1 MPSRRASSTFILAT
15 IALDAL
21 SFAIVIP
28 VVPDLVM
35 QLGHLQRAQASL
47 WLGVV
52 FAAFSFMQFLCAPIA
67 GGLSDRFGRRPV
79 LLISLAALGVVS
91 LLWVWVPSLSWLVAF
106 RLLAGALAGNI
117 SAASAYIA
125 DVTPPERRAR
135 AFGLVGAMYGLGF
148 VVGPALGGWLG
159 TLWLRLPFLVSA
171 ALIAANVLY
180 GLLVLPESLPP
191 ERRRRFSWARA
202 NPLGSL
208 SLFRAN
214 GWTLRLGIAWCCG
227 WVAIGAQQSS
237 FILANQMR
245 FGWSIAANGGALALG
260 GIAQAIVQ
268 GLLVSSAIRR
278 LGARRTAAAGLAF
291 ATVGYCTYAF
301 AVDIPILFAGILL
314 LSFGAL
320 SNPAIQSLLSAA
332 AGPTRQGETQG
343 GLSSLQGLSMVVGPT
358 ITGLVFE
365 LATRPGGAL
374 HWPGA
379 PFALAALACMAGL
392 LAVVSLPSS
401 MPGAVPEALASPPG
415 GDMTGSGA
423 PRAAGSPGIGAPEA
437 A

>member
-1 MPSRRASSTFILAT
+1 MPLRRASFAFILAT

-35 QLGHLQRAQASL
+35 QLGHLGRAQASS
-47 WLGVV
+47 WLGLV

-79 LLISLAALGVVS
+79 LLISLAALGMIS

-106 RLLAGALAGNI
+106 RLVAGALAGNV
-117 SAASAYIA
+117 SAASAYVA
-125 DVTPPERRAR
+125 DVTPPEGRAR

-159 TLWLRLPFLVSA
+159 SLWLRLPFLVSA
-171 ALIAANVLY
+171 VLIAANVLY

-191 ERRRRFSWARA
+191 ERRRRFSWRRA

-208 SLFRAN
+208 SLFRVN

-245 FGWSIAANGGALALG
+245 FGWGIAANGAVLALG
-260 GIAQAIVQ
+260 GIAQAVVQ
-268 GLLVSSAIRR
+268 GLLVSPAIRR
-278 LGARRTAAAGLAF
+278 LGARRTAAAGLLF
-291 ATVGYCTYAF
+291 AVLGYGAYAF
-301 AVDIPILFAGILL
+301 AIGIPILFAGILL

-320 SNPAIQSLLSAA
+320 SNPAIQALLSAA

-343 GLSSLQGLSMVVGPT
+343 GLSSLQGLGMVAGPT
-358 ITGLVFE
+358 ATGLAFT
-365 LATRPGGAL
+365 LATRPGGAV

-379 PFALAALACMAGL
+379 PFALAALFCVAGL
-392 LAVVSLPSS
+392 LAVASLPPSL
-401 MPGAVPEALASPPG
+401 PEALPGPPSRP
-415 GDMTGSGA
+415 GDGTT
-423 PRAAGSPGIGAPEA
+423 GIGAPEA